1 MKKIFEIARWEFIEK
16 VKTKTFIISLI
27 LTPAVL
33 ILFSVAPTLLSE
45 QEVSQTKV
53 IGLVD
58 TSGLY
63 ANDLREELNKY
74 KLDNVQL
81 CYLLINLTTKNT
93 SIDNLKKK
101 ADNDVLDEKIEG
113 YLLIQ
118 NGGTD
123 SVSIDYR
130 SKSSGN
136 LKDLKRFEISFNNAR
151 IKLKLNE
158 EKANPELLSFISKSA
173 EINPIKI
180 EESGKESK
188 SDLLITFFSSFI
200 FIMLLMMMILYTGGM
215 LIRSLVEEKSNR
227 LIEIIISSCSSNELL
242 TGKILGLS
250 ALGLTQITIWFIIGL
265 SLVGSTV
272 VPVEIFAHIP
282 VILIYF
288 ILGFIFYSSMF
299 VGIGSI
305 VTSEQEAQQ
314 ITTYLS
320 FLLILPIIF
329 VLPALENPHAGYI
342 KILSYIPFTL
352 PSFMMLRLN
361 ISPVPVWEIL
371 ITIMIMILSIYIMII
386 FSAKIFRIGIL
397 SYGKRPSL
405 KELIQWI
412 KEK

>member
-1 MKKIFEIARWEFIEK
+1 MKKIFEIARWEYIEK
-16 VKTKTFIISLI
+16 IKTKTFIISLI

-33 ILFSVAPTLLSE
+33 ILFSIAPTLLTE

-53 IGLVD
+53 IGIVD

-63 ANDLREELNKY
+63 AKDLREELTKY
-74 KLDNVQL
+74 KLNDIQI
-81 CYLLINLTTKNT
+81 CYLVINLTTKDT
-93 SIDNLKKK
+93 SEEDLKKN
-101 ADNDVLDEKIEG
+101 ADNDVLNEKIEG

-123 SVSIDYR
+123 SVAIDYR
-130 SKSSGN
+130 SKSPGN
-136 LKDLKRFEISFNNAR
+136 LKDLKRFEMAFNDAR

-158 EKANPELLSFISKSA
+158 ERANPELLSFISKSV
-173 EINPIKI
+173 EVNPIKI
-180 EESGKESK
+180 EQSGRESK
-188 SDLLITFFSSFI
+188 SDLLITFFSSFV

-250 ALGLTQITIWFIIGL
+250 ALGLTQIVIWFLIGI
-265 SLVGSTV
+265 SLVSSTV
-272 VPVEIFAHIP
+272 VPVEIFTNVPI
-282 VILIYF
+282 ILIYF
-288 ILGFIFYSSMF
+288 VLGFIFYSSMF

-320 FLLILPIIF
+320 FLLVLPIIF

-342 KILSYIPFTL
+342 KILSYIPLTL

-361 ISPVPVWEIL
+361 VSPVPVWEIL
-371 ITIMIMILSIYIMII
+371 TTIMIMVLSIYLMIV

-405 KELIQWI
+405 KELIHWL

>member
-1 MKKIFEIARWEFIEK
+1 MKKIFEIAKWEFVEK
-16 VKTKTFIISLI
+16 VKTKTFIVSLI

-33 ILFSVAPTLLSE
+33 ILFSVAPTLLTE

-53 IGLVD
+53 IGVID

-63 ANDLREELNKY
+63 IKDLREELSKY
-74 KLDNVQL
+74 KLDNIQL
-81 CYLLINLTTKNT
+81 SYLLINLTTKDT
-93 SIDNLKKK
+93 SLNEMKKI
-101 ADNDVLDEKIEG
+101 ADKDVLDEKIEG

-118 NGGTD
+118 NAGTD
-123 SVSIDYR
+123 SVTIDYR
-130 SKSSGN
+130 NRSAGN
-136 LKDLKRFEISFNNAR
+136 LKDLRRFEIAFNDAR
-151 IKLKLNE
+151 IKLKLNK
-158 EKANPELLSFISKSA
+158 EKVNKELLSFISKSV
-173 EINPIKI
+173 EVNPIKI
-180 EESGKESK
+180 EQSGKESK
-188 SDLLITFFSSFI
+188 GDFLITFFSSFI

-250 ALGLTQITIWFIIGL
+250 ALGLTQIIIWFLIGI
-265 SLVGSTV
+265 SLVSSTV
-272 VPVEIFAHIP
+272 VPIEIFSHIP

-288 ILGFIFYSSMF
+288 ILGFIFYTSLF

-320 FLLILPIIF
+320 FLLVLPIIF

-361 ISPVPVWEIL
+361 ISPVPTAEIL
-371 ITIMIMILSIYIMII
+371 ITILIMILSIYVMII

>member
-1 MKKIFEIARWEFIEK
+1 MKKILEIAKWEFVEK

-33 ILFSVAPTLLSE
+33 ILFSLAPTLLSQ

-53 IGLVD
+53 IGVVD

-63 ANDLREELNKY
+63 AKDLREELNKY
-74 KLDNVQL
+74 KLDDIQL

-93 SIDNLKKK
+93 PLDELKKN
-101 ADNDVLDEKIEG
+101 ADKDVIDEKVEG

-118 NGGTD
+118 NAGTD
-123 SVSIDYR
+123 SVIVDYR

-136 LKDLKRFEISFNNAR
+136 LKDLKRFEIAFNDTR

-158 EKANPELLSFISKSA
+158 EKADPELLSFISKSA
-173 EINPIKI
+173 EVNPIKI
-180 EESGKESK
+180 EQSGKESK
-188 SDLLITFFSSFI
+188 SDFLITFFSSFI

-227 LIEIIISSCSSNELL
+227 LIEILISSCTSNELL

-250 ALGLTQITIWFIIGL
+250 ALGLTQIVIWFLIGI
-265 SLVGSTV
+265 SLVSSTI

-288 ILGFIFYSSMF
+288 ILGFVFYTSMF

-342 KILSYIPFTL
+342 KILSYIPLTL

-361 ISPVPVWEIL
+361 ISPVPIGEIL
-371 ITIMIMILSIYIMII
+371 ITIIIMLLSIYVVII

-405 KELIQWI
+405 KGLIQWI

>member
-1 MKKIFEIARWEFIEK
+1 MKKIFEIARWEYIEK
-16 VKTKTFIISLI
+16 IKTKTFIISLI

-33 ILFSVAPTLLSE
+33 ILFSIAPTLLTE

-53 IGLVD
+53 IGIVD

-63 ANDLREELNKY
+63 KKNLREELDNY
-74 KLDNVQL
+74 KLNNIQL
-81 CYLLINLTTKNT
+81 SYLLIDLTTKDS
-93 SIDNLKKK
+93 SIEELKKK

-113 YLLIQ
+113 YLLIE

-123 SVSIDYR
+123 SVTIDYR
-130 SKSSGN
+130 SKSPNN
-136 LKDLKRFEISFNNAR
+136 LKDLKRFEIAFNDAR
-151 IKLKLNE
+151 IKVKLIE
-158 EKANPELLSFISKSA
+158 DRANPELLSFISRSV
-173 EINPIKI
+173 EVNPIKI
-180 EESGKESK
+180 EQSGKESK
-188 SDLLITFFSSFI
+188 SDFLITFFSSFV

-250 ALGLTQITIWFIIGL
+250 ALGLTQIAIWFLIGI
-265 SLVGSTV
+265 SLVSSSL
-272 VPVEIFAHIP
+272 VPAEIFTNVP
-282 VILIYF
+282 MILIYF

-329 VLPALENPHAGYI
+329 VLPALENPHASYI
-342 KILSYIPFTL
+342 KILSYIPLTL

-361 ISPVPVWEIL
+361 ISPVPLWEIL
-371 ITIMIMILSIYIMII
+371 ATIMIMVISIYIMII
-386 FSAKIFRIGIL
+386 FSAKVFRIGIL
-397 SYGKRPSL
+397 SHGKRPSL

>member
-27 LTPAVL
+27 LTPAIL
-33 ILFSVAPTLLSE
+33 IIFSVAPTLLSE
-45 QEVSQTKV
+45 QETSQTKV
-53 IGLVD
+53 IGLID
-58 TSGLY
+58 TSETYITGLK
-63 ANDLREELNKY
+63 EELSKY
-74 KLDNVQL
+74 KLNDVQPS
-81 CYLLINLTTKNT
+81 YLSINLTTKNK
-93 SIDNLKKK
+93 SLNEMKKY
-101 ADNDVLDEKIEG
+101 ADNDVIEEKIEG
-113 YLLIQ
+113 YLLIL

-123 SVSIDYR
+123 SVAIDYR

-136 LKDLKRFEISFNNAR
+136 LKDIKRFEVSFNDIR
-151 IKLKLNE
+151 IKLKLNKE
-158 EKANPELLSFISKSA
+158 NINPQILKFISGSV
-173 EINPIKI
+173 EVNPIKI

-188 SDLLITFFSSFI
+188 SDFLITFFSSFI
-200 FIMLLMMMILYTGGM
+200 FIMLLMMMILYSGGM

-227 LIEIIISSCSSNELL
+227 LIEIIVSSCNANELL
-242 TGKILGLS
+242 TGKIIGLS
-250 ALGLTQITIWFIIGL
+250 ALGFTQIVIWFLIGI
-265 SLVGSTV
+265 SLVSTAL
-272 VPVEIFAHIP
+272 VPIELFTNIP

-288 ILGFIFYSSMF
+288 ILGFIFYTSMF
-299 VGIGSI
+299 VGIGSV

-329 VLPALENPHAGYI
+329 VLPALENPHAVYI
-342 KILSYIPFTL
+342 HILSYIPFTL

-371 ITIMIMILSIYIMII
+371 VTTTIMIFSIYFMII

-397 SYGKRPSL
+397 SYGKRPAL

-412 KEK
+412 REK

>member
-1 MKKIFEIARWEFIEK
+1 M
-16 VKTKTFIISLI
+16 
-27 LTPAVL
+27 
-33 ILFSVAPTLLSE
+33 
-45 QEVSQTKV
+45 
-53 IGLVD
+53 
-58 TSGLY
+58 
-63 ANDLREELNKY
+63 
-74 KLDNVQL
+74 
-81 CYLLINLTTKNT
+81 
-93 SIDNLKKK
+93 
-101 ADNDVLDEKIEG
+101 DEKIEG
-113 YLLIQ
+113 YLLVQ

-123 SVSIDYR
+123 SVTINYR
-130 SKSSGN
+130 SKTSGN
-136 LKDLKRFEISFNNAR
+136 LKDIKRFELAFNDAR

-158 EKANPELLSFISKSA
+158 ENANPELLSFISKSV
-173 EINPIKI
+173 EVNPIKI
-180 EESGKESK
+180 EQSGKESK
-188 SDLLITFFSSFI
+188 GDFLITFFSSFI
-200 FIMLLMMMILYTGGM
+200 FIMMLMMMILYTGGM

-250 ALGLTQITIWFIIGL
+250 ALGLTQITIWFIIGF
-265 SLVGSTV
+265 SLVSSTV
-272 VPVEIFAHIP
+272 VPVEIFTHIP

-342 KILSYIPFTL
+342 QILSYIPFTL

-371 ITIMIMILSIYIMII
+371 ITIIIMIVSIYIMII